1 MWRKNAAVT
10 KHPSFWQRTG
20 VENQRFL
27 FRHVGEDSRPYL
39 LGVGT
44 SRRVGSVRFHCPE
57 LKFPVA
63 WNSDTECLAVMY
75 RRQVRLYGIRER
87 RLEVLGMRTLAHAS
101 PALTWVNDQL
111 LGLAVPPVV
120 ILDINDMGSKTLLP
134 EPPITK
140 LRRPPRMAEC

>member
-1 MWRKNAAVT
+1 MKSPTSHHFFKSLVDRPVKGPRVVFRPVAIQPAI
-10 KHPSFWQRTG
+10 
-20 VENQRFL
+20 L
-27 FRHVGEDSRPYL
+27 FRHGGEDSRPYL

-63 WNSDTECLAVMY
+63 WNSDTECLALMY

-87 RLEVLGMRTLAHAS
+87 LLEVLGMRTLAHSS

-111 LGLAVPPVV
+111 LSTVPPVV
-120 ILDINDMGSKTLLP
+120 ISIL
-134 EPPITK
+134 
-140 LRRPPRMAEC
+140 